1 MFCFCEKRPNAGLF
15 SEYPSLRVC
24 SIRYR
29 EWGYII
35 LPILFLLFWMIL
47 NGRVTVEVVAIGVF
61 VSVIMSLFTYRV
73 IGASLKKELMVWKK
87 YGLYFVPYI
96 ANLISSVI
104 KANFQMIRLILSP
117 GAKISPQIVYFESP
131 VKTDFAKILLTYS
144 IMLTPGTF
152 IFELEDGRFGVH
164 AIEKNMTEG
173 INDTNV
179 VHKLKKLEGAV
190 LKGDMDV

>member
-1 MFCFCEKRPNAGLF
+1 M
-15 SEYPSLRVC
+15 
-24 SIRYR
+24 
-29 EWGYII
+29 
-35 LPILFLLFWMIL
+35 PILFLLFWVVL

-61 VSVIMSLFTYRV
+61 VSIIMSLFAYRA
-73 IGASLKKELMVWKK
+73 IGASLKNELVVWKK
-87 YGLYFVPYI
+87 YGLYFIPFI
-96 ANLISSVI
+96 ANLITSVI

-117 GAKISPQIVYFESP
+117 QAKVSPQIVYFESP
-131 VKTDFAKILLTYS
+131 IKTDFAKILLTYS

-179 VHKLKKLEGAV
+179 VHKLRKLEGAA
-190 LKGDMDV
+190 LKGVLDV

>member
-1 MFCFCEKRPNAGLF
+1 MP
-15 SEYPSLRVC
+15 V
-24 SIRYR
+24 
-29 EWGYII
+29 
-35 LPILFLLFWMIL
+35 LFLFFWVVL

-61 VSVIMSLFTYRV
+61 VSIIMSLFTYRI
-73 IGASLKKELMVWKK
+73 IGASPKKELLVWKK
-87 YGLYFVPYI
+87 YGTYFIPFAATLVV
-96 ANLISSVI
+96 SVI

-117 GAKISPQIVYFESP
+117 QAKVSPQIAYFESP
-131 VKTDFAKILLTYS
+131 VKTDFAKMLLTYS

-179 VHKLKKLEGAV
+179 VRRLRKIEGGSA
-190 LKGDMDV
+190 DA